1 MRMSEHFG
9 ETLRKPLA
17 EADSPGYGLLSRA
30 GYVRPLAPGLFSYLP
45 PGLRSLREGGAVLKR
60 RESPDKSI
68 VPPPNVVEAI
78 EDIIHA

>member
-1 MRMSEHFG
+1 MSEHFG
-9 ETLRKPLA
+9 ETLRKP
-17 EADSPGYGLLSRA
+17 P
-30 GYVRPLAPGLFSYLP
+30 
-45 PGLRSLREGGAVLKR
+45 LREGGAVLKR